1 MTIAELLTEYKEEEK
16 IVITFMDED
25 SPLVE
30 GRGETIELTKP
41 ELILKF
47 IEIYKRASKLQ
58 SGGST
63 IATVNAGT
71 SKSSP
76 TRNFIIT
83 VPTKED
89 IDKIKQNAIEG
100 KSKKYHMS
108 ADEIEQ
114 FVNDGKI
121 PDNIKTVPNKLN
133 VPLKVVDGSKKEWKT
148 IDLSKLTEIKLKNV
162 TYTLKSDEKE
172 LTLGKYILNISNI
185 EASLHKSID
194 KLAKKF
200 KVDFR
205 PKTFKE
211 LKSYYKQK
219 LGNPLSNVNKQI
231 EKFISQIKSGE
242 IQDPKKS
249 KIVLSLEDASNK
261 KQYIYKVTIPLI
273 KALGIFGVS
282 SLKKND
288 IPEEIKKDFPTLKA
302 QKAAWGEMIES
313 IKQDITDIIITE
325 FNKNGQK
332 ATVSIGRDYINVSIE
347 VPIKED

>member
-1 MTIAELLTEYKEEEK
+1 
-16 IVITFMDED
+16 
-25 SPLVE
+25 
-30 GRGETIELTKP
+30 
-41 ELILKF
+41 
-47 IEIYKRASKLQ
+47 
-58 SGGST
+58 
-63 IATVNAGT
+63 
-71 SKSSP
+71 
-76 TRNFIIT
+76 
-83 VPTKED
+83 
-89 IDKIKQNAIEG
+89 
-100 KSKKYHMS
+100 MS